1 MQNQTISDLYTDDNK
16 SKNSCNPKDIVKS
29 EKKKNPEK
37 HYIKQ
42 NSTAATTE
50 FIGTKLLTERKCR
63 MNTLIFVRRK
73 YLRMKS

>member
-1 MQNQTISDLYTDDNK
+1 MIINQKILAILRTLLNLKT
-16 SKNSCNPKDIVKS
+16 
-29 EKKKNPEK
+29 KKIPEK

-42 NSTAATTE
+42 KSTAATTE
-50 FIGTKLLTERKCR
+50 FIGTKFLTERKCR